1 MYMQTCSSCG
11 RHRRSLRLLTWDFIF
26 RNYLSLFLT
35 TKLKQTEVYL
45 ISVNWS
51 NWKWRKWNGVFFS
64 RRWRHDSFQETR
76 RFPFTEV
83 RKINSVYEA
92 GKGCWSTV
100 QSNFPNDIF
109 QSAATVTM
117 ATPDL
122 PYSINSWGT
131 RRSSEELPS
140 TWDGWR
146 ALTPQEGSLN
156 WDWDSRNL
164 FRTPRRTFRDVRRY
178 ESQYVMKPWGIFKH
192 WTYNNIYLELLTSG
206 WTCWLKNKEASE
218 AKSVC

>member
-140 TWDGWR
+140 TCDMTLRWVKS
-146 ALTPQEGSLN
+146 PN
-156 WDWDSRNL
+156 
-164 FRTPRRTFRDVRRY
+164 
-178 ESQYVMKPWGIFKH
+178 
-192 WTYNNIYLELLTSG
+192 TSG
-206 WTCWLKNKEASE
+206 RILKLRLRLQKPVQDPQKN
-218 AKSVC
+218 VQRC